1 MRVRKGR
8 VRPWVWLIHAI
19 GVIVPRRLR
28 ADWRQEWEAELHYRE
43 TLLADWDNLN
53 TRNKLDLVRHSLGA
67 LMDALWLQPKR
78 WEDEMIQD
86 LRYGARM
93 LRKSPAFTLIT
104 VVSLAIGIGANTA
117 IFSLANAILLRPLPI
132 HQPGRVVTITSAHQH
147 LPVSYQTYKD
157 FRDRNQ
163 VLSGLLC
170 WGELPLSL
178 GLDQQAIQVSGHV
191 SGMLVSGNYFSVL
204 GVQPA
209 LGRFFAPEEDRTP
222 GTHPVTVISHGMWQ
236 RRFGGDVG
244 VIGRTIILNGHPFSI
259 IGVAPQGFTST
270 QSVFAPEAWAPMMM
284 QPQLI
289 PQAKEMLTAR
299 GGRML
304 YMVGRLKPGVT
315 IKQAEAEL
323 STIALQLETDNP
335 ARRAENRQEGG
346 RGSGLRLMPAGSFPP
361 NIQIMLIGMLGLF
374 FAISGMVLLIACANL
389 TSLLL
394 ARALARRKETAVRV
408 ALGASRLRIVR
419 QMLAE
424 SVLLCSLGGG
434 GGLLLAALINRL
446 LMIFKSAFDLPITLD
461 LKLDLSVLGL
471 GLALSLLTGVLFGLL
486 PAWQASQQ
494 DAVGALKDD
503 TRSPGSR
510 ASRLRSAFVI
520 GQVAMSLL
528 LLVCAGLFLRT
539 LSEGQKLYRD
549 LEPERVQTVTFDPG
563 FLGYDGERAREF
575 YRRLLERMRP
585 LPGVEAASV
594 ANTNLVGNRH
604 TGPLAVAGSG
614 TAEPIDLPP
623 VDQIVVSPGY
633 LDTMKIRLLRGRDF
647 TDADYA
653 GSVPV
658 AIIDETAARQWFA
671 GADALGRRLT
681 NGKTEFEIIGIAKS
695 GIQRAPGAVGQPF
708 VYLPYAPSS
717 GHDHGTGMILHVRTP
732 AAAPEIY
739 AAIRREVGQLDRR
752 VAPQFAMSMA
762 EYIELWLLPQRIVAM
777 LAGTLGLIGLALST
791 IGIFGVVSYAVTQR
805 THEIGIRMALGARR
819 RDVLGLILRQGV
831 KLTLGGIGI
840 GLLAAW
846 AATRVLTRLLHG
858 VSATDPLTFAGVA
871 LLILS
876 VALLAC
882 YLPARRATK
891 VDPLVALRHEG

>member
-1 MRVRKGR
+1 MRWRGSNW
-8 VRPWVWLIHAI
+8 RPWIWLISVI

-28 ADWRQEWEAELHYRE
+28 ADWHQEWEAELHYRE

-53 TRNKLDLVRHSLGA
+53 TRNKLDLVWHSLGA
-67 LMDALWLQPKR
+67 LIDALWLQPKR

-86 LRYGARM
+86 LRYAVRM

-117 IFSLANAILLRPLPI
+117 IFSLANAVLLQPLPI
-132 HQPGRVVTITSAHQH
+132 SQPERVVTITSPHQH

-178 GLDQQAIQVSGHV
+178 GLDEQAIQVSGHV

-209 LGRFFAPEEDRTP
+209 LGRFFAPEEDQTP

-236 RRFGGDVG
+236 RRFGSDAG
-244 VIGRTIILNGHPFSI
+244 VIGKTIILNGHSFSI
-259 IGVAPQGFTST
+259 IGVAPQGLTST

-284 QPQLI
+284 QPRLI

-299 GGRML
+299 GGRSL

-315 IKQAEAEL
+315 IKQAEADL
-323 STIALQLETDNP
+323 SAIALQLETDNP
-335 ARRAENRQEGG
+335 ARRAENQQAVG
-346 RGSGLRLMPAGSFPP
+346 RGLGLGVRLMPAGSFPP
-361 NIQIMLIGMLGLF
+361 NIQMALFWILGLF
-374 FAISGMVLLIACANL
+374 LAVTGLVLLIACANL

-408 ALGASRLRIVR
+408 ALGASRLRIAR

-424 SVLLCSLGGG
+424 SLLLCSLSGGA
-434 GGLLLAALINRL
+434 GLLLAALINRL
-446 LMIFKSAFDLPITLD
+446 LMMFKPAVNLPITLD
-461 LKLDLSVLGL
+461 LKLELSVLGS
-471 GLALSLLTGVLFGLL
+471 GLTLSLLTGLLFGLA

-494 DAVGALKDD
+494 NVVAALKDD

-528 LLVCAGLFLRT
+528 LLVCAGLFLRA
-539 LSEGQKLYRD
+539 LSAGQGVYQD

-563 FLGYDGERAREF
+563 FIGYDGERAREF
-575 YRRLLERMRP
+575 YRRLLERVRA

-594 ANTNLVGNRH
+594 ANTNLVGNRR
-604 TGPLAVAGSG
+604 TGPLAVASKG
-614 TAEPIDLPP
+614 TARPQELPP

-633 LDTMKIRLLRGRDF
+633 LDTMKIRLLLGRDF
-647 TDADYA
+647 TDIDT
-653 GSVPV
+653 GTV

-695 GIQRAPGAVGQPF
+695 GIQRTTGAVGQPF
-708 VYLPYAPSS
+708 VYLPYAPLSDY
-717 GHDHGTGMILHVRTP
+717 DHGTRMILHVRTP
-732 AAAPEIY
+732 VAATEIY
-739 AAIRREVGQLDRR
+739 AAIRRELGQLDRR
-752 VAPQFAMSMA
+752 AAPQFAMSLA
-762 EYIELWLLPQRIVAM
+762 EYIKLSLLPQRIVAA
-777 LAGTLGLIGLALST
+777 LASALGLIGLALSA

-819 RDVLGLILRQGV
+819 RDVLGLVLRQGV
-831 KLTLGGIGI
+831 KLALGGIGI
-840 GLLAAW
+840 GLFAAW
-846 AATRVLTRLLHG
+846 AMTRLLTWLLYG
-858 VSATDPLTFAGVA
+858 VSATDPLTFGGVA
-871 LLILS
+871 LLLAF
-876 VALLAC
+876 VTLVAC

>member
-1 MRVRKGR
+1 MRWRRGSW
-8 VRPWVWLIHAI
+8 RPWIWLIRVI

-28 ADWRQEWEAELHYRE
+28 FDWRQEWEAELCYRE

-53 TRNKLDLVRHSLGA
+53 ARNKLDLLWHSLGA

-86 LRYGARM
+86 LRYAGRM
-93 LRKSPAFTLIT
+93 LRKSPGFTLIT
-104 VVSLAIGIGANTA
+104 IVSLAIGIGANTA
-117 IFSLANAILLRPLPI
+117 IFSLANAVLLRPLPI
-132 HQPGRVVTITSAHQH
+132 TQPERVVTITSPHQH

-163 VLSGLLC
+163 ALSGLLC
-170 WGELPLSL
+170 WGELPVSM
-178 GLDQQAIQVSGHV
+178 GLDEQAIQV

-209 LGRFFAPEEDRTP
+209 LGRFFAPEEDRMP

-236 RRFGGDVG
+236 RRFGGDAG
-244 VIGRTIILNGHPFSI
+244 VIGRTIILNGHPFTI
-259 IGVAPQGFTST
+259 IGIAPQGFTST

-299 GGRML
+299 GERSL
-304 YMVGRLKPGVT
+304 YMVGRLKPGAT
-315 IKQAEAEL
+315 IKQAEADL
-323 STIALQLETDNP
+323 SAIALQLETEDT
-335 ARRAENRQEGG
+335 ARRAENQQAGG
-346 RGSGLRLMPAGSFPP
+346 RGLYLGVRLMPAGSFPP
-361 NIQIMLIGMLGLF
+361 HTQIVLFWLLGLF
-374 FAISGMVLLIACANL
+374 LAITGLVLLIACANL

-408 ALGASRLRIVR
+408 ALGASRLRIAR

-424 SVLLCSLGGG
+424 SMLLCSLSGGA
-434 GGLLLAALINRL
+434 GLLLAVLINRL
-446 LMIFKSAFDLPITLD
+446 LMTFKPAVGLPIALD
-461 LKLDLSVLGL
+461 LKLDLSVLGS
-471 GLALSLLTGVLFGLL
+471 GLALSLLTGVLFGLA

-494 DAVGALKDD
+494 DVVTALKDD

-539 LSEGQKLYRD
+539 VSAGQKVYRD

-563 FLGYDGERAREF
+563 FIGYDGARAREF
-575 YRRLLERMRP
+575 YRRLLERVRA

-594 ANTNLVGNRH
+594 ANTNLVGTRH

-614 TAEPIDLPP
+614 TAGPKDLPP

-647 TDADYA
+647 TDTDA
-653 GSVPV
+653 GSV

-671 GADALGRRLT
+671 GADALGRGLT

-695 GIQRAPGAVGQPF
+695 GIQRTPRAVGQPF
-708 VYLPYAPSS
+708 VYFPYAPSS
-717 GHDHGTGMILHVRTP
+717 GYDHGTRMILHVRTP
-732 AAAPEIY
+732 VAAPEIY

-752 VAPQFAMSMA
+752 VAPQYAMSLA
-762 EYIELWLLPQRIVAM
+762 EYIKLSLLPQRIVAA
-777 LAGTLGLIGLALST
+777 LASALGLIGLALST

-819 RDVLGLILRQGV
+819 RDVLGLVLRQGV
-831 KLTLGGIGI
+831 KLALGGIGI
-840 GLLAAW
+840 GLFGAW
-846 AATRVLTRLLHG
+846 AVTRLLTGFLYG
-858 VSATDPLTFAGVA
+858 VSATDPLTFGGVA
-871 LLILS
+871 LLLAF
-876 VALLAC
+876 VTLLTC
-882 YLPARRATK
+882 YLPARRATN